1 MQFMN
6 RSKFT
11 KNVIIGFGGQLLI
24 IILGII
30 VPRIMLTS
38 YGSDV
43 NGLLGTITQIF
54 TYMALLEAGIGQAAR
69 NALYEPILRKDRNEV
84 SSVASAAQSY
94 FRKFTRYY
102 AVGVV
107 LLACVLPFLINTN
120 VEKLTVFL
128 IVILEGLSEVV
139 TFYFTQT
146 KNVVLGVDGRGYIN
160 NIISVANRT
169 VSYIVKIAMASAG
182 ISIVAVQFGYFIISI
197 LKSVFYEYY
206 FKKNYNWL
214 SFNAH
219 CKENVIKDRNA
230 YVLTEITWAI
240 FSSTDMIV
248 LSMFVSTKV
257 SSVYSIYSM
266 VFSNLN
272 ALLNV
277 VYHSISYVLGQAYHE
292 DMNKYEKLH
301 DAYTSFFLG
310 TMTVLMSVCYLLITP
325 FVSLYTHGITDVNYI
340 YDSLP
345 IMFCLIQIISWSRYV
360 GGNLTGIAGYAKQT
374 SYISLAEAITNLT
387 LSIIL
392 VRKFGIIGVTF
403 ATVVALPLKVIWCV
417 YISDKKVMKRSY
429 YKTVKILGCNYL
441 FFFGVVCFS
450 KFYQPMIES
459 YLQFFVWGVLLTGAL
474 GVSGMGLNL
483 LVNKDCLK
491 MVKRYVL
498 K

>member
-1 MQFMN
+1 MN
-6 RSKFT
+6 QSKFT

-69 NALYEPILRKDRNEV
+69 NALYEPILKNNRNEI
-84 SSVASAAQSY
+84 SGVASAAQSY
-94 FRKFTRYY
+94 FRKFTGYY
-102 AVGVV
+102 AVGVI
-107 LLACVLPFLINTN
+107 LLAGVLPFLINTN
-120 VEKLTVFL
+120 VGKLTVFL
-128 IVILEGLSEVV
+128 IVFFEGLSEVV

-146 KNVVLGVDGRGYIN
+146 RNVVLGADGRGYVNNAIN
-160 NIISVANRT
+160 VANRT
-169 VSYIVKIAMASAG
+169 VSYIVKIGMASAG
-182 ISIVAVQFGYFIISI
+182 ISIVAVQFGYFIISV
-197 LKSVFYEYY
+197 LKSVFYRYY
-206 FKKNYNWL
+206 FRKNYSWL
-214 SFNAH
+214 SFNAP

-248 LSMFVSTKV
+248 LSMFVSTKL

-277 VYHSISYVLGQAYHE
+277 VYHSISYILGQAYHE
-292 DMNKYEKLH
+292 DIRKYEKLH

-310 TMTVLMSVCYLLITP
+310 TMTVLMSVCYVLITP
-325 FVSLYTHGITDVNYI
+325 FVTLYTHGITDVNYI
-340 YDSLP
+340 YESLP

-374 SYISLAEAITNLT
+374 SYVSLAEAITNLM
-387 LSIIL
+387 LSILL

-429 YKTVKILGCNYL
+429 YNTIKILGCNYL
-441 FFFGVVCFS
+441 FFFGVVFFS
-450 KFYQPMIES
+450 KFYQPAIES
-459 YLQFFVWGVLLTGAL
+459 YLQFFVWGAFLTVIF
-474 GVSGMGLNL
+474 GVIGIVINL
-483 LVNKDCLK
+483 LVNRDCWKMIRKYILK
-491 MVKRYVL
+491 H
-498 K
+498 